1 MKKSILFFRETFIFL
16 PLIYI
21 GFSFLGEG
29 NSSLPLE
36 LLYGTPFIVAGLYFI
51 KQKNVSLLLIAVF
64 YFLHIIYDLYNE
76 ELTNNIGVIYLYREF
91 CIVYDFL
98 VGAFLTYC
106 YFKFKKSHNFF

>member
-1 MKKSILFFRETFIFL
+1 MKKSILFFRQTFIFL

-36 LLYGTPFIVAGLYFI
+36 LLYGAPFIVAGLYFI

-98 VGAFLTYC
+98 VGAFIVY
-106 YFKFKKSHNFF
+106 YFLKNKD